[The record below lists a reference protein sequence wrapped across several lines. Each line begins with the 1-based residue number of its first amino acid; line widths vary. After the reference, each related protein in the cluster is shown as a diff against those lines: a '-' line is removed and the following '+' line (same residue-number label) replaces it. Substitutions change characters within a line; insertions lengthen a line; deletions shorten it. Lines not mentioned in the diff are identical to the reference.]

1 MTRQKPDSIAVFP
14 TTEKE
19 KQRVAL
25 IRETGNI
32 LEKVYNHPIMNS
44 PRLKIPLSFF
54 FSLLFLLYN
63 LKSKSQQVKQKFSI
77 AAGYGLAGSFGV
89 SQYVESLPFPS
100 NNYGK
105 FSKKN
110 FIGSSQQFSIG
121 YRFNKNYELNAGI
134 DFQHFKRRVKASDTL
149 ASVVIY
155 IDKTLQERNYIYFA
169 NLSRVFERKKDL
181 LHAGL
186 GLYYIRYQSES
197 IEYGTGIP
205 NFYSN
210 YEARYDNSK
219 EEEGGAF
226 VELAYEYK
234 FQPKVNI
241 GIKTQFYYTISLASA
256 ESITLLPYVKIL
268 F

>member
-1 MTRQKPDSIAVFP
+1 MKYLNQKIIF
-14 TTEKE
+14 
-19 KQRVAL
+19 
-25 IRETGNI
+25 
-32 LEKVYNHPIMNS
+32 
-44 PRLKIPLSFF
+44 
-54 FSLLFLLYN
+54 LLFLNTLLFHN
-63 LKSKSQQVKQKFSI
+63 KCEAQQKQQKFSI
-77 AAGYGLAGSFGV
+77 SAGYGLAGSFFV

-100 NNYGK
+100 NNYGN

-110 FIGSSQQFSIG
+110 FIGSSQEFSIG
-121 YRFNKNYELNAGI
+121 YRLNKNYELNAGI
-134 DFQHFKRRVKASDTL
+134 DFQHFERRVKASDTL
-149 ASVVIY
+149 ASVNIY

-181 LHAGL
+181 FHAGL
-186 GLYYIRYQSES
+186 GLYYIRYRSES

-234 FQPKVNI
+234 FQPRVNI
-241 GIKTQFYYTISLASA
+241 GIKTQFYYTISIASA
-256 ESITLLPYVKIL
+256 ESITLFPYVKIL